1 MDQSERL
8 HAALT
13 EDGRF
18 RLLVDAIT
26 DYAIYMLDADGH
38 IFSWNAGAQ
47 RLKGY
52 TEQEVIGQHFSR
64 FYTEED
70 RSDGLPA
77 RALRISAV
85 EGKFEAEG
93 WRVRKGGE
101 RFWAHVVIDPIFA
114 PTGELLGY
122 AKITRDVTELRA
134 AQKALEET
142 RERLLQSQKM
152 EAIGQLTGGIAHDF
166 NNLLMV
172 VQSSLELLRKRLPP
186 TVSGVELLDNAI
198 KATQRGAS
206 LTQRMLAFA
215 RRQELKATAVDVPE
229 LVLGMADLL
238 QRSIGPSIH
247 METRFAIGLPKAY
260 IDANQL
266 ELALVNLVVNARDAM
281 PMGGNITIGART
293 GTVGSVMRVDDL
305 TELPGGTYL
314 CVWVQ
319 DTGTG
324 MDETTLTRAAEPFF
338 TTKGVGKG
346 TGLGLAMVHG
356 FAAQSGGKLLLKSSP
371 DVGTTAEI
379 WLPVAI
385 AEAKRA
391 SVVPALEP
399 VASSI
404 GSLRIIAVDDDP
416 LVLLSTAEML
426 RELGHQ
432 VTEVNSAV
440 QALQILKS
448 EEEFDLLI
456 ADQAMPGMTGLQ
468 LIEEVDKLYPGMA
481 AIIATGYAELPE
493 TGSPPFIRLSKP
505 FPEHALAVSIEEA
518 LKMRQDR
525 SMTER
530 SKRL

>member
-1 MDQSERL
+1 
-8 HAALT
+8 
-13 EDGRF
+13 
-18 RLLVDAIT
+18 
-26 DYAIYMLDADGH
+26 
-38 IFSWNAGAQ
+38 
-47 RLKGY
+47 
-52 TEQEVIGQHFSR
+52 
-64 FYTEED
+64 
-70 RSDGLPA
+70 
-77 RALRISAV
+77 
-85 EGKFEAEG
+85 
-93 WRVRKGGE
+93 
-101 RFWAHVVIDPIFA
+101 
-114 PTGELLGY
+114 
-122 AKITRDVTELRA
+122 
-134 AQKALEET
+134 
-142 RERLLQSQKM
+142 
-152 EAIGQLTGGIAHDF
+152 
-166 NNLLMV
+166 
-172 VQSSLELLRKRLPP
+172 
-186 TVSGVELLDNAI
+186 
-198 KATQRGAS
+198 
-206 LTQRMLAFA
+206 
-215 RRQELKATAVDVPE
+215 
-229 LVLGMADLL
+229 MADLL

-281 PMGGNITIGART
+281 PMGGNITIGAGTR
-293 GTVGSVMRVDDL
+293 TVGSVTRVDDL

-324 MDETTLTRAAEPFF
+324 MDETTLARAAEPFF

-399 VASSI
+399 VAAT

-426 RELGHQ
+426 RELGHE

-440 QALQILKS
+440 QALQTLKS

-468 LIEEVDKLYPGMA
+468 LIEEVDKLYPAMSV
-481 AIIATGYAELPE
+481 IIATGYAELRE
-493 TGSPPFIRLSKP
+493 TGAVPFVRLSKP
-505 FPEHALAVSIEEA
+505 FPEHALAASIEEA
-518 LKMRQDR
+518 LKM
-525 SMTER
+525 
-530 SKRL
+530 KRGQRT

>member
-8 HAALT
+8 HAALS

-38 IFSWNAGAQ
+38 ISSWNAGAQ

-52 TEQEVIGQHFSR
+52 TEHEIIGQHFSR

-70 RSDGLPA
+70 RNDGLPA
-77 RALRISAV
+77 RALRISAA

-114 PTGELLGY
+114 PNGELLGY

-186 TVSGVELLDNAI
+186 AVSGVELLDNAI
-198 KATQRGAS
+198 QATQRGAS

-215 RRQELKATAVDVPE
+215 RRQELKAKAVDVPE

-281 PMGGNITIGART
+281 PVGGNITIGARA
-293 GTVGSVMRVDDL
+293 GTVGTATRVDDL
-305 TELPGGTYL
+305 TELAAGTYL

-324 MDETTLTRAAEPFF
+324 MDEATLTRAAEPFF

-371 DVGTTAEI
+371 DAGTTAEI

-391 SVVPALEP
+391 SVVPSLEP
-399 VASSI
+399 KAATE
-404 GSLRIIAVDDDP
+404 SLRIIAVDDDP

-426 RELGHQ
+426 RELGHE
-432 VTEVNSAV
+432 VIEVNSAV
-440 QALQILKS
+440 QALETLQS
-448 EEEFDLLI
+448 DEEFDLLI

-468 LIEEVDKLYPGMA
+468 LVGEVHRLYPGMA
-481 AIIATGYAELPE
+481 TIIATGYAELPE
-493 TGSPPFIRLSKP
+493 TGSEHFVRLSKP
-505 FPEHALAVSIEEA
+505 FPESGLAGSIDEA
-518 LKMRQDR
+518 LQMRR
-525 SMTER
+525 
-530 SKRL
+530 KRKS

>member
-1 MDQSERL
+1 MDQDERL
-8 HAALT
+8 QAALT

-26 DYAIYMLDADGH
+26 DYAIYMLTPEGR
-38 IFSWNAGAQ
+38 ISSWNAGAE

-52 TEQEVIGQHFSR
+52 SEQEIIGQHFSR

-70 RSDGLPA
+70 RNDGLPS
-77 RALRISAV
+77 RALQISAA

-93 WRVRKGGE
+93 WRVRKSGE

-114 PTGELLGY
+114 PNGDLLGY

-172 VQSSLELLRKRLPP
+172 IHSSLELLRKRLPP

-215 RRQELKATAVDVPE
+215 RRQELKATALDVPE
-229 LVLGMADLL
+229 LVLGMTDLL

-266 ELALVNLVVNARDAM
+266 ELALVNLIVNARDAM
-281 PMGGNITIGART
+281 PQGGTITIAART
-293 GTVGSVMRVDDL
+293 VMVGAATRVDDA
-305 TELPGGTYL
+305 TELSRGTYL
-314 CVWVQ
+314 CVSVS
-319 DTGTG
+319 DTGAG
-324 MDETTLTRAAEPFF
+324 MDETTLARATEPFF

-346 TGLGLAMVHG
+346 TGLGLPMVHG
-356 FAAQSGGKLLLKSSP
+356 FAAQSGGKLLLRSSP
-371 DVGTTAEI
+371 NVGTTAEI

-391 SVVPALEP
+391 SVVPTLVPEATT
-399 VASSI
+399 

-426 RELGHQ
+426 RELGHE
-432 VTEVNSAV
+432 VMEVNSAV
-440 QALQILKS
+440 QALEALKTDK
-448 EEEFDLLI
+448 EYDLLI

-468 LIEEVDKLYPGMA
+468 LIEEVNKLYPA
-481 AIIATGYAELPE
+481 IAVIIATGYAELREPE
-493 TGSPPFIRLSKP
+493 SVRFVRLSKP
-505 FPEHALAVSIEEA
+505 FPEHALAASIEEA
-518 LKMRQDR
+518 LKAKKGRRPDA
-525 SMTER
+525 
-530 SKRL
+530 

>member
-1 MDQSERL
+1 MHNMDQSERL

-26 DYAIYMLDADGH
+26 DYAIYMLDTDGR
-38 IFSWNAGAQ
+38 IASWNAGAQ

-52 TEQEVIGQHFSR
+52 TEQEILGQHFSR

-70 RSDGLPA
+70 RSVGLPA
-77 RALRISAV
+77 RALHLSATT
-85 EGKFEAEG
+85 GKFEAEG
-93 WRVRKGGE
+93 WRVRKGGD

-114 PTGELLGY
+114 PDGELVGY

-172 VQSSLELLRKRLPP
+172 VQSSLELFRKRLPP
-186 TVSGVELLDNAI
+186 RLTGVELLDNAI
-198 KATQRGAS
+198 QATQRGAS

-215 RRQELKATAVDVPE
+215 RRQELKATAVDIPE
-229 LVLGMADLL
+229 LVLGMTDLL

-247 METRFAIGLPKAY
+247 METRFSIGLPKAY

-281 PMGGNITIGART
+281 PTGGNITIAARAGIV
-293 GTVGSVMRVDDL
+293 GTATRVDDL
-305 TELPGGTYL
+305 TELTAGTYV
-314 CVWVQ
+314 CVSVS

-324 MDETTLTRAAEPFF
+324 MDEATLSRAAEPFF

-356 FAAQSGGKLLLKSSP
+356 FAAQSGGKLLLKSSA

-379 WLPVAI
+379 WLPMAI

-399 VASSI
+399 PAATER
-404 GSLRIIAVDDDP
+404 LRIIAVDDDP

-426 RELGHQ
+426 RELGHD
-432 VTEVNSAV
+432 VTEVTSAAH
-440 QALQILKS
+440 ALHALRG
-448 EEEFDLLI
+448 EEFDLLI
-456 ADQAMPGMTGLQ
+456 TDQAMPGMTGLQ
-468 LIEEVDKLYPGMA
+468 LIEEVDRLWPDMA
-481 AIIATGYAELPE
+481 SIIATGYAELRE
-493 TGSPPFIRLSKP
+493 TGSVPFVRLSKP
-505 FPEHALAVSIEEA
+505 FPEHALTSSIIKA
-518 LKMRQDR
+518 LKMRENRRRDR
-525 SMTER
+525 
-530 SKRL
+530 